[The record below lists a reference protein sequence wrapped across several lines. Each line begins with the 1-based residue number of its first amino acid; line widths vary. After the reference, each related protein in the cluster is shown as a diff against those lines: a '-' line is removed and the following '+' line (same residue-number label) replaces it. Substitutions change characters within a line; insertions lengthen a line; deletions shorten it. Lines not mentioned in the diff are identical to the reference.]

1 VSPLNR
7 VFFSQFLGVRILAS
21 SPIPIYPPDFH
32 HIETMDSFWLGNALV
47 VVFANVNAGE
57 SAAQITEDGA
67 AAAEA
72 IAVSMDR
79 LWQDVLGNSGGLYA
93 AIAKLGAFFGVS
105 TLLLW
110 VVQWA
115 KAMVEDGSG
124 APISEAIWPLVV
136 VILLANDA
144 SLLSTSTLGLRE
156 IINQTNQIVLQSALP
171 YLG

>member
-1 VSPLNR
+1 
-7 VFFSQFLGVRILAS
+7 
-21 SPIPIYPPDFH
+21 
-32 HIETMDSFWLGNALV
+32 MDSFWLGNALV

-171 YLG
+171 YLW